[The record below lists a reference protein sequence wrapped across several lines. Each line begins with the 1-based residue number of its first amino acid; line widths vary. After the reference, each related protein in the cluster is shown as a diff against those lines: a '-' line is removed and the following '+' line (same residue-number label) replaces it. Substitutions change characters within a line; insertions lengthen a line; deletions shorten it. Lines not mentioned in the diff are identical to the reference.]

1 LQLLGEGGLGATIVG
16 ASVLI
21 ELEFLKGRANLSGMR
36 TESILR
42 Y

>member
-1 LQLLGEGGLGATIVG
+1 
-16 ASVLI
+16 VLI